1 MISFTA
7 FLHPHLK
14 ATAAR
19 EMLLEE
25 YQSCTSSDAY
35 PSPKRPRIGDSFA
48 DSSLLHTVES
58 VMAENLVDTES
69 ELEPDDSLIL
79 SYIKEPNLAVYSDP
93 IDSEKI
99 IKKRNNPLEYWKQNE
114 QSKPVLARLART
126 FLCAP
131 PGSVASERL
140 FSTAANIA
148 DGKRNR
154 LLAEEVEMLLFFFKT
169 CNYLTISIN
178 LKLFQ

>member
-1 MISFTA
+1 MGSIASRFRDVE
-7 FLHPHLK
+7 HLKHFVLATVLDPRYKLRCFSSPSK

-35 PSPKRPRIGDSFA
+35 PSSKRPRITDSFA

-58 VMAENLVDTES
+58 IMAENLVDTES
-69 ELEPDDSLIL
+69 ELEPGDSLIL
-79 SYIKEPNLAVYSDP
+79 SYIKEPNLAVYTCHPDP
-93 IDSEKI
+93 IDSEKV

-126 FLCAP
+126 FLC
-131 PGSVASERL
+131 
-140 FSTAANIA
+140 I
-148 DGKRNR
+148 
-154 LLAEEVEMLLFFFKT
+154 
-169 CNYLTISIN
+169 
-178 LKLFQ
+178 